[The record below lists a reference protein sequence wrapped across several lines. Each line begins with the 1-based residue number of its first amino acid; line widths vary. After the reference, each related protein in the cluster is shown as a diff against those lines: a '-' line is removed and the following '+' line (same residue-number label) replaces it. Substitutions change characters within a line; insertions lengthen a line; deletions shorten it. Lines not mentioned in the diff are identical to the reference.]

1 MNIDMRS
8 KKPLHDI
15 YYVTGKPQRL
25 RVPTDKDIAEMSAK
39 ELKEYLTEYELSYIN
54 TLPRVQLR
62 FLFGGEN
69 SDKKTSLDYKKQAVM
84 NHIKGDADLEWASS
98 RKAEV
103 DDATEL
109 YKALKRKR
117 EDPEPEAPEPKAPEP
132 KAEPDAGRAA
142 ETPKPRK
149 KIVKT
154 RA

>member
-1 MNIDMRS
+1 MNIDMRI

-54 TLPRVQLR
+54 NLPRAQLR

-84 NHIKGDADLEWASS
+84 NHIKGDADLEWAAY
-98 RKAEV
+98 RKAER
-103 DDATEL
+103 DDDREL
-109 YKALKRKR
+109 YLKMKR
-117 EDPEPEAPEPKAPEP
+117 EDPEPEALEP